1 MPNTK
6 QAAKRL
12 RQDEARRQRNKTQK
26 SSMRTAVRKVLEA
39 DSQEAA
45 QAAMPEATK
54 KIDKAAKKN
63 ILHDNAAARLKSR
76 LQRAANKK

>member
-12 RQDEARRQRNKTQK
+12 RQSEDRRLRNKVDK

-39 DSQEAA
+39 DSKEAA
-45 QAAMPEATK
+45 QAALPGAMK

-63 ILHDNAAARLKSR
+63 ILHDNTAARLKSR
-76 LQRAANKK
+76 VARAANTK